1 MVEMIKILK
10 GLPDKIIKQV
20 EDLFNKGLEEGLNI
34 DIAMIRAF
42 NPIVAGKD
50 AIDLN
55 KFLRSKLG
63 GSRCVEYDSWK
74 TEQDEIDPDK
84 VPNDGEFYH
93 VPVTLTVSGVN
104 LNEMFKSVD
113 TLKKT
118 AKTQENWII
127 PSINDHMEDWEMDE
141 ESGDWVP
148 RVEPKDHEISG
159 FVYGLHGVD
168 LDNGEYA
175 IRGTDMI
182 PMGVPELLK
191 NYGVSIGY
199 DAKFEYKPG
208 EYKDTPYYAEQTDI
222 IIVHN
227 ARMID
232 QRPSIPQKEPKGQ
245 AVGAGY
251 GEGVQTDSSSHDNGQ
266 GVMPEATGHDDQEEQ
281 DGDDNMPDK
290 KDKDQVIKDLEVER
304 DELQTKLDSI
314 DQKSLKDQIKV
325 LETKDQESEKK
336 ILDMETKA
344 TAQKEVFDKE
354 HLELEA
360 FRDAD
365 KTAKKAEQDTLIL
378 RAQEVFKDKYTE
390 DELRAKPMDHLTELI
405 EIATREPEFDNDHPG
420 NPPAGKVLIDDPT
433 IDPVGKPGKDG
444 KWEPT
449 RGAQK

>member
-1 MVEMIKILK
+1 MVEMMKILE

-20 EDLFNKGLEEGLNI
+20 EDLFNKGIEEGLNI

-63 GSRCVEYDSWK
+63 ESRCVETDNWG
-74 TEQDEIDPDK
+74 TEQDFIDPDK

-104 LNEMFKSVD
+104 LNDMYKSVD
-113 TLKKT
+113 TLKET
-118 AKTQENWII
+118 AKAQENWII
-127 PSINDHMEDWEMDE
+127 PSINDHMEDWELDG

-159 FVYGLHGVD
+159 FVYGVHGVD

-182 PMGVPELLK
+182 PMGVPELLE

-199 DAKFEYKPG
+199 DANFDYSPG
-208 EYKDTPYYAEQTDI
+208 EYKDTQYHAEQTDI
-222 IIVHN
+222 RIVHN

-232 QRPSIPQKEPKGQ
+232 QRPSIPQKEQKGK

-251 GEGVQTDSSSHDNGQ
+251 GEGVQKDSSSHDDKGQ
-266 GVMPEATGHDDQEEQ
+266 GVMPTASGQVDPEEKEQ
-281 DGDDNMPDK
+281 GDDIMPNDK
-290 KDKDQVIKDLEVER
+290 EKDQIIEDLKVER
-304 DELQTKLDSI
+304 DELQLKLDSI
-314 DQKSLKDQIKV
+314 DQKSLKDQIEV

-336 ILDMETKA
+336 ILDLETKN
-344 TAQKEVFDKE
+344 TALMEDHV
-354 HLELEA
+354 ELEA
-360 FRDAD
+360 IH
-365 KTAKKAEQDTLIL
+365 KVEQDALIVK
-378 RAQEVFKDKYTE
+378 AQEVFKDKWTE
-390 DELRAKPMDHLTELI
+390 EELRAKPADHLNELI
-405 EIATREPEFDNDHPG
+405 EIATREPEFDKDHPG
-420 NPPAGKVLIDDPT
+420 NPPAGKVLIDDPN
-433 IDPVGKPGKDG
+433 IDPVGKPGADG
-444 KWEPT
+444 VWKPT
-449 RGAQK
+449 EGVKR